1 MSENNEIQNNPKES
15 LKVKLKN
22 FFTSWSFWRP
32 FIAIV
37 IGSTMGYLYY
47 HYIGCNS
54 GSCGVTSNP
63 YMSTFWG
70 GLLGFFLVNSPCSR
84 GRC

>member
-1 MSENNEIQNNPKES
+1 MSESNEIQNNPRAN

-32 FIAIV
+32 LIAVV

-54 GSCGVTSNP
+54 GSCSADNGPFISVL
-63 YMSTFWG
+63 WG